1 MLKTGSRI
9 DEASATSQ
17 LFQCAGVDLDDRPL
31 KTNPHITSEALSA
44 LLAACVLRTELL
56 HQERDK
62 TFCAFA
68 ARVRGKAE
76 TCALNARC
84 KCGKSVD
91 YTDHM
96 IQDVLIN
103 GLSDHDIREDILGMK
118 DILTKAISDII
129 TFVETKE
136 MARNDLPSATL
147 SSSLTFKQI
156 TTAQPMTLSPVP
168 TPLDRDRVSTCPDC
182 KASFKMF
189 TEGTR
194 GWTPSHTRCVLTATE
209 HKIIAAFQA
218 TETPSDNGDRDGSPP
233 THGSFSRTLSHY
245 IFTKGE

>member
-1 MLKTGSRI
+1 MFKTGSRI
-9 DEASATSQ
+9 DEASAPSQ
-17 LFQCAGVDLDDRPL
+17 LFQCAGVDLGFIGPSPTMR
-31 KTNPHITSEALSA
+31 S
-44 LLAACVLRTELL
+44 LAVIPVATCVLHTELLQL
-56 HQERDK
+56 HQEREK
-62 TFCAFA
+62 TFWAFA
-68 ARVRGKAE
+68 ARVQGKAE

-96 IQDVLIN
+96 IRDVLLN

-156 TTAQPMTLSPVP
+156 TQAQPMTLSPVP
-168 TPLDRDRVSTCPDC
+168 TPSDSDRVSTCPDC

-209 HKIIAAFQA
+209 HEIIAAFQA